1 MAIIIGRFGTHWH
14 LITYTTL
21 SANLMLREVGLAMF
35 LASVGLASG
44 NGFVEAVV
52 NGGYI
57 WLLYALIIAV
67 VPLLIV
73 GIYARLRYKMDLFTI
88 MGMLSGSMTN
98 PIALNYANSLAGSD
112 MPAISYATVYPLAMF
127 LRVVIAQAMILMF
140 L

>member
-1 MAIIIGRFGTHWH
+1 MAILIGRFGTHWH

-44 NGFVEAVV
+44 NGFVSAVV

-57 WLLYALIIAV
+57 WLLYALIIAI
-67 VPLLIV
+67 VPLILV
-73 GIYARLRYKMDLFTI
+73 GVYARLRYKCDFFTI
-88 MGMLSGSMTN
+88 TGMLSGSMTN

-112 MPAISYATVYPLAMF
+112 MPAITYATVYPLAMF
-127 LRVVIAQAMILMF
+127 LRVIIAQLMILF
-140 L
+140 LI